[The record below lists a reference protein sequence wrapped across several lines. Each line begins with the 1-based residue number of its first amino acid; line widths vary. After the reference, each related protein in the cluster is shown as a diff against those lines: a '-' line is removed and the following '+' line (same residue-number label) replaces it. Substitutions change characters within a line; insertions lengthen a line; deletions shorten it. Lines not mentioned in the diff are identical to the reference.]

1 MLTDKTFKNLTV
13 RLLISLLAS
22 CSASPSY
29 AIVSSYQPLI
39 NDTVI
44 LFDLVALTD
53 NALHQGLHNFFINV
67 QSHTIFDV
75 FLCLSVLYP
84 SFFGVVSH
92 AIALANLWWRGDE
105 NKLFIRQIL
114 SAIAV
119 VILNI
124 PAALTLGEIIV
135 LSLPVRKVLS
145 ND

>member
-1 MLTDKTFKNLTV
+1 MLTDKTFKNLAV
-13 RLLISLLAS
+13 RLLVSLLAS

-29 AIVSSYQPLI
+29 
-39 NDTVI
+39 
-44 LFDLVALTD
+44 
-53 NALHQGLHNFFINV
+53 
-67 QSHTIFDV
+67 
-75 FLCLSVLYP
+75 
-84 SFFGVVSH
+84 

-124 PAALTLGEIIV
+124 PVALTLGEIIV
-135 LSLPVRKVLS
+135 LSLPVRKVHS